1 MRIFITSMFR
11 IFFYIDYILFTKE
24 CFSKNMPGFT
34 NIAVLLI
41 KCCFLL
47 SESCDPCDSTELLP
61 QSVEIQSSAF
71 SMINTALPMTDS
83 GFHTEVA
90 SLSDQTIS
98 DQPLALGQAFLSSE
112 IPSSMENQ
120 QQTVSENN
128 VNNTLM
134 DG

>member
-1 MRIFITSMFR
+1 MRIFTT
-11 IFFYIDYILFTKE
+11 FYTDSILFTKE
-24 CFSKNMPGFT
+24 CFSKNVHCFP

-41 KCCFLL
+41 KRCFLHTPL

-61 QSVEIQSSAF
+61 QSVEIPSSAL

-90 SLSDQTIS
+90 SLPDQTVS

-112 IPSSMENQ
+112 IPSSMESQ
-120 QQTVSENN
+120 QQTASENN